1 PRLLPEDVGMGVR
14 VAAHDVATPV
24 EVADLRGGE
33 KRPRADE
40 TGDDEEMALPA
51 ASCERVAD
59 RHGALAAVVER
70 EQHMPAGP
78 GEVEVRDARSEERR
92 VGKECRP
99 RSTPVRCKKELT

>member
-1 PRLLPEDVGMGVR
+1 MRRPPTSTLFPYTTLFRSR

-51 ASCERVAD
+51 AGCERVAD

-78 GEVEVRDARSEERR
+78 GGVEVRDALRR
-92 VGKECRP
+92 ARGGGGR
-99 RSTPVRCKKELT
+99 R